1 MKNQNTLVT
10 INLFVSV
17 ATLSVVYFLQY
28 ILGMQPCEMCIHER
42 YPYFILILL
51 CLISLICIKL
61 PNKDQ
66 IKFANTIKYLSLL
79 IIFAALIYS
88 IMHVGIERGFIEGF
102 SECSGFFSNIND
114 ADSLLLAL
122 EKAPLV
128 RCNDPVLLFNFISI
142 AESNL
147 VVLALLLFINTYL
160 IFQKK

>member
-1 MKNQNTLVT
+1 
-10 INLFVSV
+10 
-17 ATLSVVYFLQY
+17 
-28 ILGMQPCEMCIHER
+28 
-42 YPYFILILL
+42 
-51 CLISLICIKL
+51 
-61 PNKDQ
+61 
-66 IKFANTIKYLSLL
+66 
-79 IIFAALIYS
+79 
-88 IMHVGIERGFIEGF
+88 MHVGIERGFIEGI
-102 SECSGFFSNIND
+102 SECSGLFSNIND